1 LGLRYR
7 KNVKTLPGKPDIVF
21 KGKKV
26 AIFCD
31 GDFWHGRDWEKKK
44 EKLKKGENASYWI
57 AKIERNIERDQM
69 QTRELEKAGWKVLR
83 FWESE
88 IKNNLE
94 DVVDVILNV
103 LSKKIRGGK

>member
-1 LGLRYR
+1 M
-7 KNVKTLPGKPDIVF
+7 PGKPDIVF